1 MTITISQ
8 AEAYQIERI
17 VHSGLD
23 RAHTAELIEAG
34 DIPAIKASYPE
45 ANPELLE
52 TKKDKLAAALA
63 EGYSISFPTFNGVR
77 NLLQLRFGKDEGK
90 DYVTDNKTVKGLET
104 DEATAA
110 ILRTMFE
117 PLWKVEAVLGQL
129 TITHISKL

>member
-23 RAHTAELIEAG
+23 RTHTAALIEAN
-34 DIPAIKASYPE
+34 DITAIKASYPD

-52 TKKDKLAAALA
+52 TKKDKLAAALT

-77 NLLQLRFGKDEGK
+77 NLLQLRFGKEEGK
-90 DYVTDNKTVKGLET
+90 DYVVDDKTVQGLET
-104 DEATAA
+104 DDTTAA

-117 PLWKVEAVLGQL
+117 PLWKVETVLGQL
-129 TITHISKL
+129 SITHVSKL